1 MTDIDA
7 ENVIIS
13 RVRVF
18 TGREPILDDVD
29 VVVSR
34 GRIQRVSLEP
44 VDLPGARVIDGA
56 GKTLIPGLIDAH
68 VHLDYLTARS
78 RPHAA
83 LWTRFMLRSALRKL
97 LENGITGIR
106 CMGDPLGQIT
116 KLKRKVNAGRIAGPR
131 MLAAG
136 PVLTA
141 HGGHPSSTVC
151 GSNPWLRRNMVVHLD
166 NASDARAAVRRLHG
180 AGVDVIKFVYQGGR
194 YAESDVVLGKLPL
207 DVVKAIINEAHRL
220 GLPASGHTHYEDDV
234 NELLDAGV
242 DSLEHGVIEHDL
254 ARDDTLE
261 RWKAAGT
268 KLVPTLTIAAFVRD
282 EDGKPYLARASRN
295 LARAAEA
302 GVPIVAGTDSM
313 VGAMPANSLHDE
325 LRHMVAAGLS
335 PADALKAATADAAG
349 FLGFEGRG
357 VIAEGAAADLVL
369 LNSDPLDEIENVGD
383 IDRVFQD
390 GRIVYHAQAPENPAL
405 RAYVPGEPSLS
416 FVDRTKAT
424 ASSEAFLRYDTSRFA
439 DDGVR
444 VLSYVD
450 QDTETLLRRESVT
463 SGPDLIT
470 LQWTCEIPAED
481 TELRAERTERHVR
494 LEGTFQGTPVSRTY
508 PLRGRIWMQSLMF
521 DPATFVVGPGEKLSI
536 VSMGTS
542 GRGALELTDFEVTRT
557 GSAALGGREVI
568 TAELVMPQWKRF
580 WGALLTYDADNGDL
594 VRYQIRGKKTAT
606 VERAAVFLP

>member
-1 MTDIDA
+1 MSHA
-7 ENVIIS
+7 ETTIIS

-18 TGREPILDDVD
+18 TGEGPVRDDVD
-29 VVVSR
+29 VVVSN
-34 GRIQRVSLEP
+34 GRIERVSVER
-44 VDLPGARVIDGA
+44 VDLPGARVIHGA

-83 LWTRFMLRSALRKL
+83 VWTRFMLRSALRKL

-116 KLKRKVNAGRIAGPR
+116 KLKRKVNAGKIAGPR
-131 MLAAG
+131 MSAAG

-151 GSNPWLRRNMVVHLD
+151 GDNPWLRRNMVVHLD
-166 NASDARAAVRRLHG
+166 NEDDARAAVRRLHG

-207 DVVKAIINEAHRL
+207 DVVKAIITEAHRL

-234 NELLDAGV
+234 NDLLDAGV

-254 ARDDTLE
+254 AEGDTVS

-268 KLVPTLTIAAFVRD
+268 KLVPTLTIAAFVKD
-282 EDGKPYLARASRN
+282 ENGKPYLDRASRN

-335 PADALKAATADAAG
+335 PADALSAATADAAN
-349 FLGFEGRG
+349 FLGLEGRG
-357 VIAEGAAADLVL
+357 MIAEGAVADLVL
-369 LNSDPLDEIENVGD
+369 LNSDPLEEIENVGD

-390 GRIVYHAQAPENPAL
+390 GRIVYHTQVPKRPVL
-405 RAYVPGEPSLS
+405 REYVAREPTLS

-424 ASSEAFLRYDTSRFA
+424 ASSEAFLRYDTSQFA
-439 DDGVR
+439 EDGVR

-450 QDTETLLRRESVT
+450 SETGTLLRRESVT
-463 SGPDLIT
+463 SGPDLVT
-470 LQWTCEIPAED
+470 LQWTCEIPADD
-481 TELRAERTERHVR
+481 TELHAERTERHVK
-494 LEGTFQGTPVSRTY
+494 LEGRFQGTPVSRTY

-521 DPATFVVGPGEKLSI
+521 DPATFVVGPDEKLSI

-542 GRGALELTDFEVTRT
+542 GRGALELTDFEVAKT
-557 GSAALGGREVI
+557 GSTSQGRREVV

-580 WGALLTYDADNGDL
+580 WGALLTYDADSGDL
-594 VRYQIRGKKTAT
+594 LRYQIRGKKAST
-606 VERAAVFLP
+606 VERVV